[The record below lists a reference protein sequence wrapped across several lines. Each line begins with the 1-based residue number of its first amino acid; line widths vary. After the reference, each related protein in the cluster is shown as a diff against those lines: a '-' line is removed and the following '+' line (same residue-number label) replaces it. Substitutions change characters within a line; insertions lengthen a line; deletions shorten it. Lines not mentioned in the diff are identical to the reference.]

1 MKIIISENKLE
12 KLNEFLNSRGPLFVI
27 RMIGGY
33 NNFIKLFP
41 DYFESKENKI
51 KLLNELIENDDEL
64 EVNGRIYMSDITEKL
79 ILVGTDKTEYGTD
92 LKFYIDYI
100 KEDWATIQVWEF
112 DKNECLIALWF
123 TKWICFGKVKNTI
136 CFCFNSHIIF
146 IWICCVL
153 LSVAAR

>member
-64 EVNGRIYMSDITEKL
+64 EVNGRIYMSD
-79 ILVGTDKTEYGTD
+79 KTEYGTD

-112 DKNECLIALWF
+112 DKNDELVDDDGYDAYDIKFDELDRR
-123 TKWICFGKVKNTI
+123 V
-136 CFCFNSHIIF
+136 FNQIF
-146 IWICCVL
+146 ESMVNYL
-153 LSVAAR
+153 LL

>member
-41 DYFESKENKI
+41 DYFDSKENKI

-112 DKNECLIALWF
+112 DKNDIGDVDGFDAYDIKFDELDRR
-123 TKWICFGKVKNTI
+123 V
-136 CFCFNSHIIF
+136 FNQIF
-146 IWICCVL
+146 ESMVNYL
-153 LSVAAR
+153 LL

>member
-41 DYFESKENKI
+41 DYFDSKENKI

-112 DKNECLIALWF
+112 DKNDELVDEDGFDAYDIKFDELDRR
-123 TKWICFGKVKNTI
+123 V
-136 CFCFNSHIIF
+136 FNQIF
-146 IWICCVL
+146 DSMVNYL
-153 LSVAAR
+153 LL

>member
-1 MKIIISENKLE
+1 MKIIICENKLE

-41 DYFESKENKI
+41 DYFDSKENKI

-112 DKNECLIALWF
+112 DKNDIGDVDGFDAYDIKFDELDRR
-123 TKWICFGKVKNTI
+123 V
-136 CFCFNSHIIF
+136 FNQIF
-146 IWICCVL
+146 ESMVNYL
-153 LSVAAR
+153 LL

>member
-51 KLLNELIENDDEL
+51 KLLNELI
-64 EVNGRIYMSDITEKL
+64 
-79 ILVGTDKTEYGTD
+79 
-92 LKFYIDYI
+92 
-100 KEDWATIQVWEF
+100 WATIQVWEF
-112 DKNECLIALWF
+112 DKNDELVDEDGFDAYDIKFDELDRR
-123 TKWICFGKVKNTI
+123 V
-136 CFCFNSHIIF
+136 FNQIF
-146 IWICCVL
+146 ESMVNYL
-153 LSVAAR
+153 LL

>member
-41 DYFESKENKI
+41 DYFDSKENKI

-112 DKNECLIALWF
+112 DKNDELVDEDGFDAYDIKFDELDRR
-123 TKWICFGKVKNTI
+123 V
-136 CFCFNSHIIF
+136 FNQIF
-146 IWICCVL
+146 ESMVNYL
-153 LSVAAR
+153 LL

>member
-41 DYFESKENKI
+41 DYFDSKENKI

-64 EVNGRIYMSDITEKL
+64 EVHGRIYMSDITEKL

-112 DKNECLIALWF
+112 DKNDELVDEDGFDAYDIKFDELDRR
-123 TKWICFGKVKNTI
+123 V
-136 CFCFNSHIIF
+136 FNQIF
-146 IWICCVL
+146 ESMVNYL
-153 LSVAAR
+153 LL

>member
-112 DKNECLIALWF
+112 DKNDELVDDDGYDAYDIKFDELDRR
-123 TKWICFGKVKNTI
+123 V
-136 CFCFNSHIIF
+136 FNQIF
-146 IWICCVL
+146 DSMVNYL
-153 LSVAAR
+153 LL

>member
-112 DKNECLIALWF
+112 DKNDELVDDDGYDAYDIKFDELDRR
-123 TKWICFGKVKNTI
+123 V
-136 CFCFNSHIIF
+136 FNQIF
-146 IWICCVL
+146 ESMVNYL
-153 LSVAAR
+153 LL

>member
-41 DYFESKENKI
+41 NYFDSKENKI

-112 DKNECLIALWF
+112 DKNDELVDDDGYDAYDIKFDELDRR
-123 TKWICFGKVKNTI
+123 V
-136 CFCFNSHIIF
+136 FNQIF
-146 IWICCVL
+146 DSMVNYL
-153 LSVAAR
+153 LL

>member
-112 DKNECLIALWF
+112 DKNDELVDEDGFDAYDIKFDELDRR
-123 TKWICFGKVKNTI
+123 V
-136 CFCFNSHIIF
+136 FNQIF
-146 IWICCVL
+146 DSMVNYL
-153 LSVAAR
+153 LL

>member
-112 DKNECLIALWF
+112 DKNDELVDEDGFDAYDIKFDELDRR
-123 TKWICFGKVKNTI
+123 V
-136 CFCFNSHIIF
+136 FNQIF
-146 IWICCVL
+146 ESMVNYL
-153 LSVAAR
+153 LL

>member
-41 DYFESKENKI
+41 NYFDSKENKI
-51 KLLNELIENDDEL
+51 KLLNELIESDHDL

-112 DKNECLIALWF
+112 DKNDELVDEDGYDAYDIKFDELDRR
-123 TKWICFGKVKNTI
+123 V
-136 CFCFNSHIIF
+136 FNQIF
-146 IWICCVL
+146 DSMVNYL
-153 LSVAAR
+153 LL

>member
-64 EVNGRIYMSDITEKL
+64 EVHGRIYMSDITEKL

-112 DKNECLIALWF
+112 DKNDELVDEDGFDAYDIKFDELDRR
-123 TKWICFGKVKNTI
+123 V
-136 CFCFNSHIIF
+136 FNQIF
-146 IWICCVL
+146 ESMVNYL
-153 LSVAAR
+153 LL

>member
-41 DYFESKENKI
+41 NYFDSKENKI
-51 KLLNELIENDDEL
+51 KLLNELIESDDEL

-112 DKNECLIALWF
+112 DKNDIGDVDGFDAYDIKFDELDRR
-123 TKWICFGKVKNTI
+123 V
-136 CFCFNSHIIF
+136 FNQIF
-146 IWICCVL
+146 ESMVNYL
-153 LSVAAR
+153 LL

>member
-27 RMIGGY
+27 RIIGGY

-41 DYFESKENKI
+41 DYFDSKENKI

-112 DKNECLIALWF
+112 DKNDELVDEDGFDAYDIKFDELDRR
-123 TKWICFGKVKNTI
+123 V
-136 CFCFNSHIIF
+136 FNQIF
-146 IWICCVL
+146 ESMVNYL
-153 LSVAAR
+153 LL

>member
-112 DKNECLIALWF
+112 DKNDELVDEDGYDAYDIKFDELDRR
-123 TKWICFGKVKNTI
+123 V
-136 CFCFNSHIIF
+136 FNQIF
-146 IWICCVL
+146 DSMVNYL
-153 LSVAAR
+153 LL